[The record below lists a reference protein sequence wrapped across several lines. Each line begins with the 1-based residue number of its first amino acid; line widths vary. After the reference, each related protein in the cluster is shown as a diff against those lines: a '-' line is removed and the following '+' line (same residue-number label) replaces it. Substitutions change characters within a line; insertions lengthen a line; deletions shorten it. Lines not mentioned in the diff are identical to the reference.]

1 MHCGGPSTPD
11 RLPIVQSNYSYKSR
25 PRLTLFFHSQD
36 VDGTNSRLAAAQR
49 KMNQVFKKAGTK
61 GQMVMIAVLTGIL
74 IVLFLVAFM

>member
-1 MHCGGPSTPD
+1 
-11 RLPIVQSNYSYKSR
+11 
-25 PRLTLFFHSQD
+25 